1 MRILMC
7 VLAATAVLTAC
18 GGGNSK
24 KTATPAASAPAKAAT
39 PTTSTQP
46 KAATPTTSPPAKA
59 ATVAPA
65 ACPTPPAVL
74 PSTVTY
80 QAPATSQ
87 TQAVLNA
94 VNVAT
99 SNCTDIAT
107 FTFAGSDVPGYEAK
121 YVQSTTT
128 CGSGEPVTTGG
139 PAQLTL
145 RFEPAVAH
153 DANGNVTVNTLALTP
168 NLTSI
173 KELKS
178 TCDFEGVVAWVIG
191 TESRYYTVTT
201 AQNPSRIIVSIYQ

>member
-7 VLAATAVLTAC
+7 LMAATAVLTAC

-24 KTATPAASAPAKAAT
+24 KTATPPASAPVKAAT
-39 PTTSTQP
+39 P
-46 KAATPTTSPPAKA
+46 ATSPPAKA
-59 ATVAPA
+59 ATVATA
-65 ACPTPPAVL
+65 ACPTPPPGP
-74 PSTVTY
+74 PSSVTY
-80 QAPATSQ
+80 QAPASSQ
-87 TQAVLNA
+87 TQAVLNS
-94 VNVAT
+94 VTVTT

-107 FTFAGSDVPGYEAK
+107 FTFAGPDVPGYQAK
-121 YVQSTTT
+121 YVPTTAA
-128 CGSGEPVTTGG
+128 CGSGNPVTTAG

-153 DANGNVTVNTLALTP
+153 DNSGNLTVNTLALTP
-168 NLTSI
+168 SLTSI

-201 AQNPSRIIVSIYQ
+201 AQSPSRIIVAIYQ